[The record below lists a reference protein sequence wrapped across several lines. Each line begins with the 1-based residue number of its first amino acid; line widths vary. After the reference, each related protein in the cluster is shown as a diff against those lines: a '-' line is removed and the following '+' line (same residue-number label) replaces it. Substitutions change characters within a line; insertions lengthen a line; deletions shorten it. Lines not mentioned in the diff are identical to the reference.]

1 VATQDQ
7 DDYQPMT
14 DPLRM
19 GDIGARGSDQ
29 HEPGAGESAPR
40 AQSPSSSADAD
51 HQKIKRGMPR
61 KGILQVLL
69 ILVSMGAI
77 ALILLPQKS
86 KQVQAQSEIKEQP
99 VQSPTTSNS
108 VVSGLTDGAER
119 ERVALEQNAIAAS
132 RNMPLPNA
140 QTSGSAISTFTG
152 GSSQNGQVPLTPE
165 EAARVRQETITAS
178 SMDAT
183 EVQLGTRSSVDA
195 SRAAPGPS
203 VGTDSV
209 TLLRESMKQQD
220 KMMRDL
226 MSVDPSKAVPV
237 VSKADPNQE
246 FVQQAGRRDISGFET
261 MQMAPPSPS
270 LLEGTIITA
279 ALETGINTD
288 LPGAVRARVTSD
300 VYDSITQSK
309 VLIPRGSV
317 ILGRYRSSILVGQ
330 SRILVATER
339 LILPNGKSIKLLGS
353 PAADMSG
360 MSGVAADVDNHF
372 WDMFKSSFII
382 GAASLLLPSDQQQVT
397 VTGTASGGSQTGG
410 SILGTALK
418 DVITRIAER
427 NTSIGPTG
435 TVQPGERITL
445 ILSKDV
451 QMEAYTWVR

>member
-1 VATQDQ
+1 
-7 DDYQPMT
+7 
-14 DPLRM
+14 
-19 GDIGARGSDQ
+19 
-29 HEPGAGESAPR
+29 
-40 AQSPSSSADAD
+40 
-51 HQKIKRGMPR
+51 MPR

-69 ILVSMGAI
+69 ILVSIGAI
-77 ALILLPQKS
+77 ALILFPQKS
-86 KQVQAQSEIKEQP
+86 QQVQAQAEIKEQP
-99 VQSPTTSNS
+99 VQSPTASNTI
-108 VVSGLTDGAER
+108 VSGLTDRAER
-119 ERVALEQNAIAAS
+119 ERVALEQKAS
-132 RNMPLPNA
+132 TSSNTMPLPNA
-140 QTSGSAISTFTG
+140 QPSGSAMSTFT
-152 GSSQNGQVPLTPE
+152 SASPQNGQIAMTPE
-165 EAARVRQETITAS
+165 EAARVRKETIIAS
-178 SMDAT
+178 SMDAV
-183 EVQLGTRSSVDA
+183 EVQLGTRTSADA

-203 VGTDSV
+203 TAADSV

-226 MSVDPSKAVPV
+226 LSVDPTKAVPV
-237 VSKADPNQE
+237 VAKADPNQE
-246 FVQQAGRRDISGFET
+246 FLQQAGKRDISGFDT

-288 LPGAVRARVTSD
+288 IPGAVRARVTSD

-353 PAADMSG
+353 PAADLSG
-360 MSGVAADVDNHF
+360 MSGVGADVDNHF
-372 WDMFKSSFII
+372 WDMFKSSLII

-410 SILGTALK
+410 SILGTALH

-435 TVQPGERITL
+435 TVQPGERISL
-445 ILSKDV
+445 MLSKDI
-451 QMEAYTWVR
+451 QMEAYTWRR

>member
-1 VATQDQ
+1 MATQDQ
-7 DDYQPMT
+7 DEYQPMT

-19 GDIGARGSDQ
+19 GDIGSRGSDQ
-29 HEPGAGESAPR
+29 RTPGAGESAPR
-40 AQSPSSSADAD
+40 AQAPASSADAD

-69 ILVSMGAI
+69 MLVSIGAI
-77 ALILLPQKS
+77 ALILFPQKS

-99 VQSPTTSNS
+99 VQSPTTGNS

-119 ERVALEQNAIAAS
+119 ERVALEQNATAAS

-140 QTSGSAISTFTG
+140 QPSGSAISTFSG
-152 GSSQNGQVPLTPE
+152 GASQNGQIPLTPE
-165 EAARVRQETITAS
+165 EAARVRKETIIAS

-203 VGTDSV
+203 MGTDSV

-226 MSVDPSKAVPV
+226 LSVDPNKAVPV
-237 VSKADPNQE
+237 VAKADPNQE
-246 FVQQAGRRDISGFET
+246 FVQQAGKRDISGFDT

-330 SRILVATER
+330 SRILLATER

-353 PAADMSG
+353 PAADLSG

-397 VTGTASGGSQTGG
+397 VTGTASGGTQTGG

-427 NTSIGPTG
+427 NSSIGPTG
-435 TVQPGERITL
+435 TVQPGERISL
-445 ILSKDV
+445 IISKDV
-451 QMEAYTWVR
+451 QMEAYTWGR